1 MANSGPDTNGS
12 QFFICTEKTPVSF
25 EYFAMIFLFPLI
37 SFSVAR
43 WKTCCFRAC
52 GRWHGG
58 GQADGGVR
66 LLHGGREQGSQDQG
80 LWGVP

>member
-1 MANSGPDTNGS
+1 MVLDDTLS
-12 QFFICTEKTPVSF
+12 
-25 EYFAMIFLFPLI
+25 
-37 SFSVAR
+37 R
-43 WKTCCFRAC
+43 
-52 GRWHGG
+52 HGG